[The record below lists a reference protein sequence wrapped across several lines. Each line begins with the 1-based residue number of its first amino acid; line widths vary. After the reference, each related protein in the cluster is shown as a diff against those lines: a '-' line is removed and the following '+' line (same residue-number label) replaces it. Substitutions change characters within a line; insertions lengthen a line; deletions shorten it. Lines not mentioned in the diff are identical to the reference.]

1 METWNALQ
9 ISCISTQQMSSIYI
23 KHGICNSKKMI
34 WKEFRGMNLCMK
46 YGSMFCFVF
55 LIEFPKPR
63 CFMPHSWYLWKAL
76 NK

>member
-55 LIEFPKPR
+55 LIEFSQTTMLYAA
-63 CFMPHSWYLWKAL
+63 FLVSLE
-76 NK
+76 NSQ